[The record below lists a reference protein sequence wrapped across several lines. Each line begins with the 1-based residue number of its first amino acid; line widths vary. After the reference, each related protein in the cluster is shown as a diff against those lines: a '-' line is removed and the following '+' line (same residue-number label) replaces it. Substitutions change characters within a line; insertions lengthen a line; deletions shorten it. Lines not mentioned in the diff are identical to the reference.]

1 VEIPNFGRINACKR
15 NQATIINIGI
25 QIFIRFPLS
34 TVFVCFKLL
43 PYLILAKSVSSARD
57 MSDTAPGHTQRVL
70 ALPEICLI
78 RHPAIY
84 TIIPLR
90 KNRLRENRTMH
101 QQDYLNPDPN

>member
-57 MSDTAPGHTQRVL
+57 MSDTAPGH
-70 ALPEICLI
+70 IHN
-78 RHPAIY
+78 HPAQ
-84 TIIPLR
+84 PEGEQDDAPA
-90 KNRLRENRTMH
+90 RL
-101 QQDYLNPDPN
+101 PKS